1 MMKILVP
8 IAKVPDTTSKIA
20 FTDNNTKFSPD
31 GVTFI
36 MNPTDEWY
44 ALVRAIELKEK
55 QGGEVVVIHVGTPD
69 AEQVIRKAL
78 AIGADKAVRV
88 DADAT
93 DAYFVATQI
102 AEYAKAENFDLI
114 ITGKETIDYN
124 SSEIAGMVAELLDL
138 PAVMLV
144 SKLEV
149 EGGVATAKREI
160 EGGTETVEVKLPC
173 VIGATKDLAE
183 ARIPNMKGI
192 MGARTKP
199 LAVVPATATDKLTSI
214 AAYALPDKA
223 KQIKMIDKDNVAEL
237 VRLLHEEAKVL

>member
-1 MMKILVP
+1 MKILVP

-20 FTDNNTKFSPD
+20 FTENNTKFNPD

-55 QGGEVVVIHVGTPD
+55 QGGEVVVIHVGGAD
-69 AEQVIRKAL
+69 AEQIIRKAL

-88 DADAT
+88 DADPT
-93 DAYFVATQI
+93 DAYFVAAQI
-102 AEYAKAENFDLI
+102 AAHAKNENYDLI

-124 SSEIAGMVAELLDL
+124 SFEITGMVAELLDL
-138 PAVMLV
+138 PAVSLA

-149 EGGVATAKREI
+149 ENGVATIKREI
-160 EGGTETVEVKLPC
+160 EGGTETVEVKLPM
-173 VIGATKDLAE
+173 VLGASKDLAE

-192 MGARTKP
+192 MAARTKP
-199 LAVVPATATDKLTSI
+199 LAVVPATETEKLTSV
-214 AAYALPDKA
+214 AAYTLPEKD
-223 KQIKMIDKDNVAEL
+223 KQIKLVDKDNVAEL
-237 VRLLHEEAKVL
+237 IRLLHEEAKAI